1 MGTQDGKVH
10 DKSAPPF
17 ATKDG
22 KSAGGSMDGNGSKG
36 TDFSQSTQSAG
47 QKSAP
52 VPGRDFTKE
61 SRPQSEAKKEVEP
74 AKGEIAKG
82 GVDLKADP
90 GSVSGSGKLGGVTP
104 VDGGPKPM
112 KGLK

>member
-22 KSAGGSMDGNGSKG
+22 KSAGGSMEGNGLKG
-36 TDFSQSTQSAG
+36 TDFSQNTQSAG
-47 QKSAP
+47 QKAAP

-61 SRPQSEAKKEVEP
+61 SRPQSEAKKEVVVAP
-74 AKGEIAKG
+74 GEIAKG
-82 GVDLKADP
+82 GVQNFADP

-104 VDGGPKPM
+104 VGGGPKPF